1 LAADALGIPA
11 DGIQGMSLPVLRE
24 TRMPAVICEVGP
36 PAVVVERAGALAH
49 AIVEALTIWA
59 VTPVD

>member
-1 LAADALGIPA
+1 
-11 DGIQGMSLPVLRE
+11 MSLPVLRE

-36 PAVVVERAGALAH
+36 PAAVVERAGALAD
-49 AIVEALTIWA
+49 AIVEALTVWA

>member
-1 LAADALGIPA
+1 
-11 DGIQGMSLPVLRE
+11 
-24 TRMPAVICEVGP
+24 
-36 PAVVVERAGALAH
+36 VERAGALAH

>member
-1 LAADALGIPA
+1 
-11 DGIQGMSLPVLRE
+11 
-24 TRMPAVICEVGP
+24 MPAVICEVGP